1 MKNKFVV
8 RVLVLL
14 AMFVLM
20 CGVVPGNKAYAETE
34 YVMIEDE
41 EVPLGVLETEGNGG
55 FAVILAGVS
64 CVMTI
69 GAVFVWLKS
78 EKKRVVEEEE

>member
-14 AMFVLM
+14 AAFVLM
-20 CGVVPGNKAYAETE
+20 YGFVPESKVHAETE
-34 YVMIEDE
+34 YVTIEDE
-41 EVPLGVLETEGNGG
+41 EVLLGILEQEGQGG

-64 CVMTI
+64 CAMTI
-69 GAVFVWLKS
+69 GAAFIWLKS